1 MTFRCPELRT
11 TSGLPT
17 ATRVDLYSKFETV
30 DLLQSV
36 LAAEVH
42 HSPANKR
49 ECVSGGF
56 QPGKR
61 CRSVIGRVVCV
72 QKTCK
77 LMSFSYG
84 LKL

>member
-1 MTFRCPELRT
+1 MNNFHCRAIRM

-17 ATRVDLYSKFETV
+17 ATRVDLCSEFETA

-49 ECVSGGF
+49 
-56 QPGKR
+56 
-61 CRSVIGRVVCV
+61 
-72 QKTCK
+72 
-77 LMSFSYG
+77 
-84 LKL
+84 